1 MRDNLKPANS
11 AGYIAIPPALC
22 VRIFSFLTSLP
33 CGVKSRTARYIFK
46 RAKSSQG
53 GKNPQ
58 NDYPLETAHILPYFV
73 LIDLIIIKM

>member
-1 MRDNLKPANS
+1 
-11 AGYIAIPPALC
+11 
-22 VRIFSFLTSLP
+22 
-33 CGVKSRTARYIFK
+33 VKSRTARYIFK